1 MAARGVRARADDSGA
16 AVIEFVM
23 MAVLLVMVLFAV
35 LQVAVYCYARNIV
48 AAAAADGA
56 RYASSLGVD
65 QSAGAGRAKGL
76 IADGLNS
83 EDAERIPCTSRQDV
97 DATSGLPVTIVHCQ
111 GRLRALFA
119 PLDIPV
125 TIDVTSTSLTEQA
138 P

>member
-1 MAARGVRARADDSGA
+1 
-16 AVIEFVM
+16 M
-23 MAVLLVMVLFAV
+23 MAVLLIMVLFAV

-48 AAAAADGA
+48 AAAAADAA
-56 RYASSLGVD
+56 RYASSLGID
-65 QSAGAGRAKGL
+65 PAAGVGRAKGL
-76 IADGLNS
+76 IAEGLNA
-83 EDAERIPCTSRQDV
+83 EDAEQIPCMSTQGVD
-97 DATSGLPVTIVHCQ
+97 DATGLPVTVVHCR

>member
-1 MAARGVRARADDSGA
+1 MAARSRCARADDRGA
-16 AVIEFVM
+16 AVVEFVM

-48 AAAAADGA
+48 AAAAADAA

-65 QSAGAGRAKGL
+65 PATGAGRASVL
-76 IADGLNS
+76 IADGLNA
-83 EDAERIPCTSRQDV
+83 EDAERIPCTSTQGV
-97 DATSGLPVTIVHCQ
+97 DAATGLPVTVVHCQ

>member
-1 MAARGVRARADDSGA
+1 VTARAWRARADDTGA
-16 AVIEFVM
+16 AVVEFVM

-48 AAAAADGA
+48 AAAAADAA

-65 QSAGAGRAKGL
+65 PAAGVARAKGL
-76 IADGLNS
+76 IAEGLNA
-83 EDAERIPCTSRQDV
+83 EDAERIPCTSARGVD
-97 DATSGLPVTIVHCQ
+97 DATGLPVTVVHCQ

>member
-1 MAARGVRARADDSGA
+1 MARGRRAPVDETGA
-16 AVIEFVM
+16 AVVEFVM

-48 AAAAADGA
+48 AAAAADAA

-65 QSAGAGRAKGL
+65 PSVGAGRAKGL

-83 EDAERIPCTSRQDV
+83 EDAERIPCTSQQGLDP
-97 DATSGLPVTIVHCQ
+97 ASGLPVTIVHCQ